1 MSNKTT
7 SLKSP
12 CFKDNLFFQNCEREV
27 ISYLSKKFQ
36 GKVAKLEIT
45 PKEDLDLVRAW
56 LLLMGSN
63 DTWIQIDIC
72 GFSGQRSKSIDAKWK
87 HWFTSPPSW
96 RYAFILKFSWQ
107 VCVIGLCH
115 ICKYIVVQRID
126 MISYHDKMCDL
137 QSWFGIVKVFHV
149 QIKSW
154 WKI

>member
-12 CFKDNLFFQNCEREV
+12 CFKDNLLFQNCEREV

-72 GFSGQRSKSIDAKWK
+72 GFSGQRSKSIDAK
-87 HWFTSPPSW
+87 
-96 RYAFILKFSWQ
+96 
-107 VCVIGLCH
+107 
-115 ICKYIVVQRID
+115 
-126 MISYHDKMCDL
+126 
-137 QSWFGIVKVFHV
+137 
-149 QIKSW
+149 
-154 WKI
+154 